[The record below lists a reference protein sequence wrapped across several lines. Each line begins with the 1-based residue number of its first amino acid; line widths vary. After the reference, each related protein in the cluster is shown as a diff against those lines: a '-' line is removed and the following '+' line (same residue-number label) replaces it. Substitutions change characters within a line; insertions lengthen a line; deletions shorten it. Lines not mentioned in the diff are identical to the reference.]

1 MFNLLHN
8 MLIPLVLYQFFD
20 WQFSIV
26 YFTSLLITWYLYKNE
41 CMISYL
47 HKKQTNTSYKIGDSP
62 FETDDFMLS
71 NSKFMPIRIDK
82 LIYIVA
88 IPYFYYNI
96 TKNVVNSCLLALSIM
111 FIFMNETWFVN
122 FMLTRKRYILL
133 VIIIFALTNQSMT
146 NNEYIKKLYKMSLYF
161 LIALSSVSLYVC
173 RDEED
178 IYEITLVSAIIYTYM
193 IIKYDINLLK

>member
-1 MFNLLHN
+1 
-8 MLIPLVLYQFFD
+8 
-20 WQFSIV
+20 
-26 YFTSLLITWYLYKNE
+26 
-41 CMISYL
+41 MISYL

-62 FETDDFMLS
+62 FETDDFLLS